1 MLGSERVSG
10 SPWEPTDKGSKDSES
25 EEWESGPSVGN
36 GPRSVQQMCTEADG
50 ATAEFHARPTPFRT
64 EQTFSPWHHSMA
76 AFSEYVLLEIET
88 CLCDKVRKLV

>member
-25 EEWESGPSVGN
+25 EEWESGPSDLYNRCVLK
-36 GPRSVQQMCTEADG
+36 ADG

-64 EQTFSPWHHSMA
+64 EQTFSPWHRSMA